1 MAAGIVL
8 CTAVS
13 APLMFLSAQ
22 ILRILHSSLQ
32 DTTELITS
40 INTLDYTVGI
50 AAIIGVC
57 LTLAIFLLSRRFLL
71 LPHCFT
77 TAMLVE
83 SLLAPTAAVLLHSGL
98 ISPDWQV
105 TTANTVIL
113 HSTFSAR
120 NSATSLESSRCR

>member
-32 DTTELITS
+32 DTELIAS
-40 INTLDYTVGI
+40 IHTLDYTVGI

-83 SLLAPTAAVLLHSGL
+83 SLLAPIAALLLHSGL
-98 ISPDWQV
+98 ISSDWQV
-105 TTANTVIL
+105 R
-113 HSTFSAR
+113 SD
-120 NSATSLESSRCR
+120 